1 MAANGVK
8 VKTSAAGTS
17 DRIISAEE
25 SEKINDEI
33 PAGGRK
39 NYNHSQRPAAKSELE
54 ATATGRWSSRPG

>member
-17 DRIISAEE
+17 DGILSAEE
-25 SEKINDEI
+25 SEEINGEI

-39 NYNHSQRPAAKSELE
+39 SYNNSQRPAAQSKLE
-54 ATATGRWSSRPG
+54 ATATGRWNSKPC